1 MSDPLENPY
10 APPASLEPN
19 VVQMEVT
26 DGRSWRVEDG
36 KLLATHYA
44 SLPDVCI
51 HGSPPGEPG
60 ERRSMAFHW
69 NRPWLAILLVTVTAI
84 LGAKEGAVSLVLCM
98 LATKLVLHLTGKTPR
113 IMVFQSNAARTR
125 RLWINVVG
133 TVVEVV
139 FVIFIIE
146 HLRRSAPSGEILLTV
161 VAAWIYLSKMFV
173 LSSTAKP
180 IGDGWFKLEGIS
192 PKAIERLAAI
202 QGKTTIPHDSA
213 RRVKFR

>member
-1 MSDPLENPY
+1 MREEPNPY
-10 APPASLEPN
+10 APPASIEPN
-19 VVQMEVT
+19 AVQMEVT

-69 NRPWLAILLVTVTAI
+69 NRPWLGLLLVTATAI

-113 IMVFQSNAARTR
+113 VMVFESNAARTR
-125 RLWINVVG
+125 HLWINTVG
-133 TVVEVV
+133 TVGEVV
-139 FVIFIIE
+139 LLIFLIE
-146 HLRRSAPSGEILLTV
+146 NFRRWAPSDEILLTV
-161 VAAWIYLSKMFV
+161 VLAWIYLSKIFV
-173 LSSTAKP
+173 FSSTAKP
-180 IGDGWFKLEGIS
+180 LGEGWFKLDGIS
-192 PKAIERLAAI
+192 RKAIERLAAI
-202 QGKTTIPHDSA
+202 QRQTTIPQDNV